1 MKLVGLPCIGL
12 VACIWGHGGQQTMCC
27 MGAHWRHEAG
37 WACASLMKAS
47 CGAPATWWL
56 GCINTERCSHESCL
70 PPPCFPCNRHTRW
83 HVTATSSTGLNCS
96 FETKCGLPC
105 FPRNRHTRWQTAA
118 KSRTS
123 GAWWTWSA
131 AAPCPTG
138 ALQCM
143 LCNAVPAARLMAEL
157 GLRSWGS
164 ELLFVACVLLLLV
177 LAPLLFHSHIS
188 YPLP

>member
-1 MKLVGLPCIGL
+1 MCGDLAACRACCVLGSRVGSAERAKKHKDDVKQVGLPCIGL

-37 WACASLMKAS
+37 WACASLLKAS

-56 GCINTERCSHESCL
+56 DRNNNERCSHKSCL
-70 PPPCFPCNRHTRW
+70 PP
-83 HVTATSSTGLNCS
+83 
-96 FETKCGLPC
+96 PC

-138 ALQCM
+138 AVQCM
-143 LCNAVPAARLMAEL
+143 LCNAVPAARLLAEL

-164 ELLFVACVLLLLV
+164 EQLV
-177 LAPLLFHSHIS
+177 CCC
-188 YPLP
+188 